1 MDQPADIPLNPKVDA
16 IISDITQLMNE
27 AEQMLSDSTSH
38 HAEPQV
44 ELLRAHHGPESV
56 GRCFTA
62 FCNSASRALTDTAR
76 RTDRRIRS
84 RPYQSMAIALGA
96 GLLFGLFAGKRSAAP
111 LTFSE

>member
-56 GRCFTA
+56 GRCFAA
-62 FCNSASRALTDTAR
+62 FCHSATRAIADTAR
-76 RTDRRIRS
+76 RTDRRIRTH
-84 RPYQSMAIALGA
+84 PYQSLAIALGA
-96 GLLFGLFAGKRSAAP
+96 GLLVGLVAGKRNAER
-111 LTFSE
+111 LTFSG